1 MVNLRALP
9 TERRKIRLSI
19 EIDTALRN
27 QSYAVDYILGD
38 STRILEPDASH
49 VHSGDTRVL
58 DVSLDP
64 GDAELIHFY
73 RNE

>member
-1 MVNLRALP
+1 M
-9 TERRKIRLSI
+9 SI
-19 EIDTALRN
+19 ETDSALRN

-49 VHSGDTRVL
+49 VYSGDTRVF
-58 DVSLDP
+58 DVILDP

-73 RNE
+73 RKE